1 MFFGNNNNSPEY
13 KKVIDYVYDK
23 IEDGNLTIG
32 SKLPTERAISEEL
45 SISRNSTREALK
57 TLECMGLITRKQ
69 GSGNYISAD
78 MKNNLRE
85 MINVMLLVNSIS
97 KEDVC
102 SFRRFMEKT
111 TCEAIINKPQDAE
124 WFKKMYDLLS
134 ETNDYSDMKRAS
146 EADREFHF
154 RLIDAVDNAFL
165 SMIMYAVTDV
175 YRKWIED
182 VIARIDEDAKLQL
195 AKAHRGI
202 LDGLY
207 DKDMEKCNKYI
218 NLHYNIIEEYLREW
232 EDYGMSKDK
241 NNYADVNDNANTIS
255 DKKTTSNEE
264 ISFNEEITSNEE
276 TVSNKK
282 YKAVIFDLD
291 GTLLDTLNDLASSVN
306 YALSTYNMPL
316 RTIDEVRRFVGN
328 GIEMLIRR
336 AVPPLTSDE
345 LIEKVFAVFKE
356 HYKEHCAD
364 TTKAYDGINELLNLL
379 KKSGLKIAV
388 VSNKADFA
396 VRSLCDDYFNG
407 IFDYVVGERANIK
420 KKPAPD
426 SVNEVLRYFNID
438 ASKAVYVGDSDVDVD
453 TARNANMDC
462 IGVAWGF
469 RGYDFL
475 KEHGADMIINE
486 PHEIISL
493 INK

>member
-1 MFFGNNNNSPEY
+1 
-13 KKVIDYVYDK
+13 
-23 IEDGNLTIG
+23 
-32 SKLPTERAISEEL
+32 
-45 SISRNSTREALK
+45 
-57 TLECMGLITRKQ
+57 
-69 GSGNYISAD
+69 
-78 MKNNLRE
+78 
-85 MINVMLLVNSIS
+85 
-97 KEDVC
+97 
-102 SFRRFMEKT
+102 
-111 TCEAIINKPQDAE
+111 
-124 WFKKMYDLLS
+124 
-134 ETNDYSDMKRAS
+134 
-146 EADREFHF
+146 
-154 RLIDAVDNAFL
+154 
-165 SMIMYAVTDV
+165 
-175 YRKWIED
+175 
-182 VIARIDEDAKLQL
+182 
-195 AKAHRGI
+195 
-202 LDGLY
+202 
-207 DKDMEKCNKYI
+207 
-218 NLHYNIIEEYLREW
+218 
-232 EDYGMSKDK
+232 
-241 NNYADVNDNANTIS
+241 
-255 DKKTTSNEE
+255 
-264 ISFNEEITSNEE
+264 
-276 TVSNKK
+276 
-282 YKAVIFDLD
+282 
-291 GTLLDTLNDLASSVN
+291 
-306 YALSTYNMPL
+306 MPL

-345 LIEKVFAVFKE
+345 VTEKVFAVFKE